1 MFHVCCGLS
10 VAESGA
16 ILYKAEAMRQF
27 IPDNH
32 IIKFKEPGSVLH
44 KEESE
49 KKSVPNHRVT
59 AVI

>member
-10 VAESGA
+10 VVESSS

-27 IPDNH
+27 IHDNH

-44 KEESE
+44 KERSE
-49 KKSVPNHRVT
+49 KKKVFL
-59 AVI
+59 IIG